1 MSLGLKVRYRGSPSS
16 IGLLAS
22 LLRDEGL
29 RVDHRTIVEESGVQQ
44 DVVDVV
50 LYVADPDVNDALDAA
65 PALLIKPRIENAI
78 AGLRAIVPR
87 AQVEI
92 VETRKTQPPV
102 PA

>member
-1 MSLGLKVRYRGSPSS
+1 MSVGHKVRYRGSPSS

-29 RVDHRTIVEESGVQQ
+29 QVDHRQIVEEPGVQQ

-50 LYVADPDVNDALDAA
+50 LYISDPDVNDALDAA
-65 PALLIKPRIENAI
+65 PALLTKPKIENAI

-92 VETRKTQPPV
+92 VETRNTQPPV

>member
-29 RVDHRTIVEESGVQQ
+29 HVDHRQLPQEPGVQQ
-44 DVVDVV
+44 DIVDVV
-50 LYVADPDVNDALDAA
+50 LYVGDPDADGLDAA
-65 PALLIKPRIENAI
+65 PGPLTKPKIEHAI
-78 AGLRAIVPR
+78 AGLRASVPR

-92 VETRKTQPPV
+92 VATRDAQRPV